1 MVTFSTFDYVKMA
14 YSVVLVIFS
23 IVIVTAL
30 QIEGKTSVAE
40 KAHPIVAIL
49 VMWAGILWMS
59 MVEGGQCSM
68 VGLPP
73 INRDLYKDS
82 HPITHQIT
90 SLGHKGDNLDRYL
103 MGRQFMVIFINFT
116 IGLCG
121 APTADAEVLGLPG
134 WVQSIFLGS
143 GIAMVLTNVNIGQL
157 TAQCNAS
164 HCMLDYVN
172 THFMTFTLYTT
183 LLIEFTGCM
192 HVCYLIR
199 DCFYWASGTPVET
212 NEPPRSGAQ
221 NLFYWGRVL
230 FSIVVLGFSIAVTL
244 SAIFQGKTAVW
255 DGVPAGVSV
264 LLLLI
269 FMVVIGM
276 LEGMQIAFFAV
287 SKLPASERAKSPWAM
302 KTVDMLFRGE
312 GRNLPGFMVGRQMT
326 VTLCF
331 FIVGRILSIQVDLDA
346 EDHTTDDNI
355 FGVPDAMQKFL
366 GMGFLGAI
374 LTTILASITWQ
385 LVAGA
390 FPLTFLSFPLVF
402 ILLNCAL
409 ALEATGIC
417 HASWFFSLIH
427 KKVAGFQADEVY
439 VGTPEERAAQGK
451 GDEESVASH
460 LGTHGVIN
468 APVGGHDGEF
478 LAIGHTYSERRAK
491 LMGTI
496 KELRGYIQTAESADD
511 KALYESKLRKEILA
525 LNKLNKDEE
534 ADPEA

>member
-1 MVTFSTFDYVKMA
+1 
-14 YSVVLVIFS
+14 
-23 IVIVTAL
+23 
-30 QIEGKTSVAE
+30 
-40 KAHPIVAIL
+40 
-49 VMWAGILWMS
+49 MWLGILWMS

-73 INRDLYKDS
+73 INRELYKDS
-82 HPITHQIT
+82 HPITYKIC

-134 WVQSIFLGS
+134 WLQAIFLDS

-164 HCMLDYVN
+164 HCMLDYIN

-199 DCFYWASGTPVET
+199 DCFYWASGTPLAS
-212 NEPPRSGAQ
+212 NEPPRNGAQ

-230 FSIVVLGFSIAVTL
+230 FSIVVLGFAIAVTL
-244 SAIFQGKTAVW
+244 AAIFEGQTAVW
-255 DGVPAGVSV
+255 EGVPAGVSV
-264 LLLLI
+264 ILLI
-269 FMVVIGM
+269 LFMIVIGM

-287 SKLPASERAKSPWAM
+287 CKLPASERADKPWAER
-302 KTVDMLFRGE
+302 TVDMLFKGE

-331 FIVGRILSIQVDLDA
+331 FIVGRILSITNNLDDD
-346 EDHTTDDNI
+346 DHTTDDNI
-355 FGVPDAMQKFL
+355 FGMPDAMQKFL
-366 GMGFLGAI
+366 SMGFLGAI

-390 FPLTFLSFPLVF
+390 FPLTFLSFPLVY

-409 ALEATGIC
+409 FLEYTGIC
-417 HASWFFSLIH
+417 HASWFFGMIH
-427 KKVAGFQADEVY
+427 KRIAGFQLDEVY
-439 VGTPEERAAQGK
+439 VGTAEERAAQGK
-451 GDEESVASH
+451 ADDESQASHAHFVTNGLILPEKWVEEYGEEQKEQKLKNIEVLKEQIASAGSDEEKA
-460 LGTHGVIN
+460 
-468 APVGGHDGEF
+468 AYE
-478 LAIGHTYSERRAK
+478 
-491 LMGTI
+491 
-496 KELRGYIQTAESADD
+496 
-511 KALYESKLRKEILA
+511 KALEMEEKSLKA
-525 LNKLNKDEE
+525 LNYEIQRSMRALE
-534 ADPEA
+534 ADPEAQEAEKTSVVETA